1 VLRWRPWLRR
11 PSARAESS
19 PADSN
24 RQPRGR
30 RNSCSWRH
38 PSRAGIQPY
47 MVPFGLI
54 PPLPPA
60 RPVSRER
67 HRSVRP
73 TQRRAL
79 AQPRISIGTG
89 RSISLSAMRTLFV
102 SRLSE
107 CWEGTPHRRVSD
119 RRPGENAVRPCRRGH
134 QQRWQPGH
142 RGRIYLRASLRVFQ
156 RWKRTR
162 VHRSQVSD
170 QKGSAYGFA
179 LGDVNGDTFID
190 IALAR
195 SDAPNV
201 LYLSGK

>member
-1 VLRWRPWLRR
+1 VATPLAGWHPALYGALRTYT
-11 PSARAESS
+11 AVTAGK
-19 PADSN
+19 A
-24 RQPRGR
+24 GF
-30 RNSCSWRH
+30 
-38 PSRAGIQPY
+38 SRTT
-47 MVPFGLI
+47 PFG
-54 PPLPPA
+54 PPDTAA
-60 RPVSRER
+60 R
-67 HRSVRP
+67 
-73 TQRRAL
+73 L